1 MKKQILTLLLGALV
15 ALPVL
20 ATDFKYAYEGQE
32 LNYTVLDETARTCRV
47 KAGEYR
53 GSGRII
59 SGNSVAG
66 NLVIPQGAKMGKDE
80 YTVVSIGQYAF
91 AECELTSVSIPSS
104 VTSIGEYA
112 FYNCRELASVT
123 IPNSVTSIGKYAFSG
138 CKSLTSV
145 TIPNSVTSIGVGAFQ
160 GCEALTSVILPDT
173 ITTIPGSLFYG
184 CKWLSRIELPAAVKR
199 IEYNAFN
206 ACERLRSINL
216 PEGVVF
222 IGNEAFGDTGL
233 TSITLPSSLES
244 AGNSIFAGSPL
255 KEVKMP
261 DTFFT
266 TLESKKNVFGGTPY
280 YEEIKVAEVTKR
292 DAATADRDLKRLLGC
307 WTMKN
312 GDRTIAVYTFNKDHT
327 YTAKYTNYLHSPTG
341 CYWTFTETGTW
352 SLDKGLV
359 TPTPKTF
366 SRPTVKVSPMANW
379 QQKKYPSVM
388 AAMTPGE
395 YSKFLR
401 DDVSAS
407 NNRVFKMKSD
417 SQMDVKNSRLTSDYD
432 NTWGTL
438 VKKSGPAKTQT
449 SGKKSATKKRSGSR
463 RR

>member
-1 MKKQILTLLLGALV
+1 MLKRILTFVTIVAIATICCVGTSSQNIAQLQASAENGDADAMAELGKCYYFGKGVEQSDYKAFTWLSKAAHKGSSKAFSRLGDCYLYGYGTAKDPANAFENYSKGAELGDSDSMTGLGVCLKNGIGTAQDMEKALYWYNK
-15 ALPVL
+15 AAELGN
-20 ATDFKYAYEGQE
+20 TYAMNNLGNCYYLGNGTGKDLEKAIYWYRKSAE
-32 LNYTVLDETARTCRV
+32 L
-47 KAGEYR
+47 
-53 GSGRII
+53 
-59 SGNSVAG
+59 GNFYAMG
-66 NLVIPQGAKMGKDE
+66 NLACRYDNGEGVPADKNEAYKWYEKAVNKGNNDVKGRYM
-80 YTVVSIGQYAF
+80 
-91 AECELTSVSIPSS
+91 ELKKEI
-104 VTSIGEYA
+104 E
-112 FYNCRELASVT
+112 F
-123 IPNSVTSIGKYAFSG
+123 
-138 CKSLTSV
+138 
-145 TIPNSVTSIGVGAFQ
+145 
-160 GCEALTSVILPDT
+160 
-173 ITTIPGSLFYG
+173 PGS
-184 CKWLSRIELPAAVKR
+184 
-199 IEYNAFN
+199 
-206 ACERLRSINL
+206 
-216 PEGVVF
+216 
-222 IGNEAFGDTGL
+222 T
-233 TSITLPSSLES
+233 
-244 AGNSIFAGSPL
+244 
-255 KEVKMP
+255 
-261 DTFFT
+261 
-266 TLESKKNVFGGTPY
+266 
-280 YEEIKVAEVTKR
+280 
-292 DAATADRDLKRLLGC
+292 

-407 NNRVFKMKSD
+407 DNRVFKMKSD

-438 VKKSGPAKTQT
+438 VKKSGPAAS